1 MNLQITSPLHKML
14 IILLLKMNP
23 SQILGIWPGRLDAT
37 SPQSKLLACFV
48 GFATK
53 ETSWNR
59 SCLPAVVLDQWVN
72 WWLSRQSDKFPSG
85 RSCPPQLPG
94 EVVVLLPVRH
104 MWALQVRLAQ
114 LMFNLGHCSSRQPLT
129 VTRRY
134 RPVLQW
140 LCQGE
145 NSGDDQRN
153 LVILMAIQQE
163 ISSPERC
170 STSKWLDPS
179 TQGRRLGMF
188 GSANPACLCLRFSLH
203 FRRLDICKPRPGGG
217 GGEWTS
223 S

>member
-1 MNLQITSPLHKML
+1 MITKTISESTFTGGNGPYLKQGYSLWKYHGGPCSSFFPSKWPWRSTVLFTECWPFFSPK
-14 IILLLKMNP
+14 
-23 SQILGIWPGRLDAT
+23 SQILGTWSGRLDAT
-37 SPQSKLLACFV
+37 SPQSKRLAYFV
-48 GFATK
+48 ESATK

-104 MWALQVRLAQ
+104 MWALQVRLVQ
-114 LMFNLGHCSSRQPLT
+114 FMFNLGHCSSRQPLT

-145 NSGDDQRN
+145 NSGDDKRN
-153 LVILMAIQQE
+153 LVRFLVRIILSRKM
-163 ISSPERC
+163 S
-170 STSKWLDPS
+170 
-179 TQGRRLGMF
+179 
-188 GSANPACLCLRFSLH
+188 H
-203 FRRLDICKPRPGGG
+203 V
-217 GGEWTS
+217 
-223 S
+223 